1 VAYFPAAVQ
10 FCTMTAFAC
19 DVAIVGAG
27 AAGLA
32 AMRTLE
38 EGGIRTRVL
47 EARDRIGGRI
57 HTIRDP
63 RISHPIELGA
73 EFVHGSAPEVLD
85 IIREAR
91 FLAYAVDGERW
102 RSRGG
107 RLTRFHDFWKQ
118 LHIVMGH
125 LHARKADRSFAE
137 FLDDAPG
144 GPSAADARSLARAF
158 VEGFHAADAR
168 RISTKALADGGSP
181 SEDAE
186 EQRQMRIADG
196 YDRVPDWLAR
206 DLGDRITTESVV
218 ERIEWDRGAV
228 ELTARRTDGSSL
240 RMPARAAIIAVPLG
254 VLLATPEEPGAIA
267 FSPSLPVVE
276 RVRSGLTMGAVVKVT
291 VLFRGRWW
299 TDRLRAA
306 PREASLES
314 MSFLHGDS
322 NEVPVWWSLHPAH
335 TSMMIGWAGG
345 PAAQRL
351 AGLPATEIEGHAIRS
366 LARNLG
372 VSHRRVS
379 SQVEACWTHDWQH
392 DPFSRGAYSYA
403 LVGGADAATELARSI
418 KGTLWLAGEA
428 ADPEGRTGTVH
439 GAIGSGRRA
448 AQLVIRALARRV

>member
-1 VAYFPAAVQ
+1 
-10 FCTMTAFAC
+10 M
-19 DVAIVGAG
+19 
-27 AAGLA
+27 
-32 AMRTLE
+32 
-38 EGGIRTRVL
+38 
-47 EARDRIGGRI
+47 
-57 HTIRDP
+57 
-63 RISHPIELGA
+63 
-73 EFVHGSAPEVLD
+73 LD

-91 FLAYAVDGERW
+91 LLAYAVDGERW

-118 LHIVMGH
+118 LHIVMRH
-125 LHARKADRSFAE
+125 LDARKADRSFAE

-196 YDRVPDWLAR
+196 YDRVPEWLAR

-240 RMPARAAIIAVPLG
+240 RIPARAAIITVPLG
-254 VLLATPEEPGAIA
+254 VLLASAEEPGAIT
-267 FSPSLPVVE
+267 FSPNLPVLE

-291 VLFRGRWW
+291 VLFRERWW

-306 PREASLES
+306 PRDASLES

-322 NEVPVWWSLHPAH
+322 DEVPVWWSLHPAH
-335 TSMMIGWAGG
+335 ASMMIGWSGG

-351 AGLPATEIEGHAIRS
+351 AGLPADRNRGPRRQVAREQSGCVASPRVVASRGVAGPMIGSTIPS
-366 LARNLG
+366 LAERTATRSW
-372 VSHRRVS
+372 VVRTRRQS
-379 SQVEACWTHDWQH
+379 
-392 DPFSRGAYSYA
+392 SRGRSRAPCGWRARPPTPRDEPARCTEQS
-403 LVGGADAATELARSI
+403 GAAAE
-418 KGTLWLAGEA
+418 
-428 ADPEGRTGTVH
+428 
-439 GAIGSGRRA
+439 RRD
-448 AQLVIRALARRV
+448 R